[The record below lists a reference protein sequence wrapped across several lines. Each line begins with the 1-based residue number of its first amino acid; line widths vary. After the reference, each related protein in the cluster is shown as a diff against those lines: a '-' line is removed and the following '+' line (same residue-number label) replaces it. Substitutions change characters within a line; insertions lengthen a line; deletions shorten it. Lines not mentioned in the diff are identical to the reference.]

1 MKGEADP
8 SLHNEDQLEWHLA
21 IAVGEAIIR
30 AIWSDLHI
38 GRDLVRIPKVG
49 YGTRVS

>member
-8 SLHNEDQLEWHLA
+8 SFHYGDQPEWHPA
-21 IAVGEAIIR
+21 IAVGEAVIK

-38 GRDLVRIPKVG
+38 GGDLVRIPKKG
-49 YGTRVS
+49 YGTWVS